1 MDCYETLAN
10 AVIIQAVKDYRTAYR
25 KYMKNPAANAAACE
39 MKLLERFFLS
49 EWFQMLTDADGGEI
63 LSKVRENEQRRHME

>member
-25 KYMKNPAANAAACE
+25 KYMKNPAGNAAACE
-39 MKLLERFFLS
+39 IKSLERFFLS

-63 LSKVRENEQRRHME
+63 LRKVRENEQRRHMA